1 MTPLSI
7 KGRKSRET
15 TMKVLGRADSLNVRK
30 VLWAASELGAG
41 VDREDYG
48 GPFGKTDTPEYL
60 TMNPNGLVPT
70 LVDGGAAIW
79 ESNTI
84 IRYLAAVIPNDG
96 FMGRDAASA
105 ARISQWMD
113 WQLTSL
119 NPHMQVLFTQIV
131 KLGDKR
137 NEKIVEDNK
146 AAADKLLND
155 VLARSLPDQ
164 GFLGGPKVTGGDVCV
179 GVMLHRYVSL
189 LGTSGLA
196 DRVTAYHRAL
206 ADRPGFKTHV
216 AIGKP

>member
-1 MTPLSI
+1 
-7 KGRKSRET
+7 
-15 TMKVLGRADSLNVRK
+15 MKLLGRADSLNVRK
-30 VLWAASELGAG
+30 VLWAVSELGAS
-41 VDREDYG
+41 VEREDYG

-60 TMNPNGLVPT
+60 KKNPNGLVPT
-70 LVDGGAAIW
+70 LVDGETAIW

-84 IRYLAAVIPNDG
+84 IRYLAAVTPNDG
-96 FMGRDAASA
+96 FFGEDAASA

-113 WQLTSL
+113 WQLASL

-137 NEKIVEDNK
+137 NEKAVEDNTT
-146 AAADKLLND
+146 AANKLLND

-164 GFLGGPKVTGGDVCV
+164 GFLGGPKVTAADICV

-196 DRVTAYHRAL
+196 GRVTAYHKAL
-206 ADRPGFKTHV
+206 ADRPGFKTYV

>member
-1 MTPLSI
+1 
-7 KGRKSRET
+7 
-15 TMKVLGRADSLNVRK
+15 MKLLGRADSLNVRK
-30 VLWAASELGAG
+30 VLWAVSELGAS

-48 GPFGKTDTPEYL
+48 GPFGKNDAPEYL
-60 TMNPNGLVPT
+60 KMNPNGLVPT
-70 LVDGGAAIW
+70 LVDGETAIW

-84 IRYLAAVIPNDG
+84 IRYLAAVTPNNG
-96 FMGRDAASA
+96 FFGEDAASA

-113 WQLTSL
+113 WQLASL

-137 NEKIVEDNK
+137 NEKAVEDNM
-146 AAADKLLND
+146 AAANRLLND
-155 VLARSLPDQ
+155 VLARSLPDH
-164 GFLGGPKVTGGDVCV
+164 GFLGGSKVTAGDICV

-196 DRVTAYHRAL
+196 GRVTTYHKAL
-206 ADRPGFKTHV
+206 ADRPGFKTYV

>member
-1 MTPLSI
+1 M
-7 KGRKSRET
+7 

-30 VLWAASELGAG
+30 VLWAVSELGAS

-48 GPFGKTDTPEYL
+48 GPFGKTDTPDYL
-60 TMNPNGLVPT
+60 KMNPNGLVPT
-70 LVDGGAAIW
+70 LVDGETTIW

-96 FMGRDAASA
+96 FMGRDASSA

-113 WQLTSL
+113 WQLASL
-119 NPHMQVLFTQIV
+119 NPHMQALFNQIV
-131 KLGDKR
+131 KLGDKG
-137 NEKIVEDNK
+137 NEKVIEDSK
-146 AAADKLLND
+146 GAANRLLND
-155 VLARSLPDQ
+155 VLARSLPDE
-164 GFLGGPKVTGGDVCV
+164 GFLGGSKVTAGDVCV

-196 DRVTAYHRAL
+196 DRITAYHKAL
-206 ADRPGFKTHV
+206 ADRPGFKTRV